1 MNADFINPLF
11 IRCTGD
17 ETEMSVSESSE
28 SEESDETEM
37 SVSESSKDGVPRPAA
52 TVRPDGFVRP
62 TSLPPRPETD
72 RGRGRRPGFG
82 GHLEGIERPVEEF
95 IRPTSLPQRPDG
107 RRPGNGRRPSRPDGM
122 SFSILAYC
130 IQKYAN
136 TYMQC
141 TRHFAS
147 SSKQFVAQ
155 NVNAD
160 FINPSFIRCTGDET
174 EMSVSESSES
184 EKSDETE
191 MSVSESS
198 KDGVPRP
205 AATVRPDG
213 FVRPTSLPPR
223 PETDRGRGR
232 RPGFG
237 GHLEGIERPVE
248 GFVRPTSLPQRPD
261 GRRPGNGR
269 RPSRPD
275 GMSFSMLAYC
285 IQKYAN
291 TYMQCTRHFASSSK
305 QFVAQNVR
313 C

>member
-1 MNADFINPLF
+1 
-11 IRCTGD
+11 
-17 ETEMSVSESSE
+17 MSVSESSE

-37 SVSESSKDGVPRPAA
+37 SVSESSKDG
-52 TVRPDGFVRP
+52 
-62 TSLPPRPETD
+62 
-72 RGRGRRPGFG
+72 
-82 GHLEGIERPVEEF
+82 I
-95 IRPTSLPQRPDG
+95 
-107 RRPGNGRRPSRPDGM
+107 
-122 SFSILAYC
+122 
-130 IQKYAN
+130 
-136 TYMQC
+136 
-141 TRHFAS
+141 
-147 SSKQFVAQ
+147 
-155 NVNAD
+155 
-160 FINPSFIRCTGDET
+160 
-174 EMSVSESSES
+174 
-184 EKSDETE
+184 
-191 MSVSESS
+191 
-198 KDGVPRP
+198 PRP

-305 QFVAQNVR
+305 QFVAQNVNADFINPSFIR
-313 C
+313 CTGDETEMSVSESSESEESDETEMSVSESSKDGVPRPAATVRPDGFVRPTSLPPRPETDRGRGRRPGFGGHLEGIERPVEGFVRPTSLPQRPDGRRPGNGRRPSRPDGMSFSMLAYCIQKYANTCTYIYGLAHFLPSASLINMYMGPAS